1 MVKRIGTIG
10 GRAQPARQERTLT
23 KDGLVLGAIALV
35 SVAFGV
41 GLYEQMGINI
51 VLSVT
56 LASAGFF
63 VLFSLHYIIVQLS
76 SSESMAPRISSL
88 ERVVARLARDMSQVE
103 DMSKEISEFRS
114 TCERIDQA
122 HSQLELGGFGES
134 VQVREEAMQKLTS
147 DVRRLDGQIRSL
159 RNYFDLSNQENKERL
174 KSELSVIESHVKNVS
189 ENMRLQAPDRMR
201 DFSLGIPPSIP
212 QSQPNHSLNQ
222 SFPGQGLHNQPLG
235 NNQSMSSSFDHVPMP
250 LFEDTVQSRQSA
262 RPANEQAHANLPN
275 SLLKPDFSQGFDSNS
290 DDDPEFEFKPL
301 STEPSQPQQMSQQPD
316 FNLQQEVQFTP
327 QPLPGFGSNV
337 PGMGQNNP
345 NSGGGNPQSSGQGM
359 SDPFNGT
366 DNNTMQGNYLPAPQQ
381 QSAPQTYFQEQ
392 SKPADDPKLLENIRQ
407 AIGGNRMELFLQPI
421 VSLPERNVAFY
432 ESLTR
437 LKDEAGEL
445 IYPAQYLDIA
455 RRQGIMPVIDNVMLF
470 RSIQVIRKLLERGS
484 ARGLFCNLS
493 ASSLMDLEFFP
504 EFLGFMEKNKDLASS
519 LFFDINQDFYEKAN
533 KQDLD
538 KLSALA
544 QLGYRISMDNVTRLD
559 LDYGLLQRRGVRFMK
574 VDAHILLNGMEQ
586 AGARIHIADM
596 QTYLKRYSIDLIA
609 SKIESEAVLTQLLAY
624 NLQLGQGFLFS
635 DPRPVRPEIFKKSSS
650 QRAA

>member
-10 GRAQPARQERTLT
+10 GRNQPTRDERTLT

-41 GLYEQMGINI
+41 GLYEQMGLNI
-51 VLSVT
+51 VLAVT
-56 LASAGFF
+56 LAAAGFF

-103 DMSKEISEFRS
+103 DMSKEIAEFRS

-134 VQVREEAMQKLTS
+134 VQVREEAMQKLSS

-159 RNYFDLSNQENKERL
+159 RNYFDLSNQENKDRL
-174 KSELSVIESHVKNVS
+174 KSELRAIETHVKNVS
-189 ENMRLQAPDRMR
+189 ESVRLQAPDKFK
-201 DFSLGIPPSIP
+201 DFSLGLPPSMP
-212 QSQPNHSLNQ
+212 SEQGYQNHSPTQ
-222 SFPGQGLHNQPLG
+222 NQPPG
-235 NNQSMSSSFDHVPMP
+235 SSFDHIPMP
-250 LFEDTVQSRQSA
+250 LFESSIINRQ
-262 RPANEQAHANLPN
+262 NVEEQPDDSLPGNFMN
-275 SLLKPDFSQGFDSNS
+275 SLPSQGINEES
-290 DDDPEFEFKPL
+290 EFEFKPL
-301 STEPSQPQQMSQQPD
+301 APEPASTQQRNFDLQDD
-316 FNLQQEVQFTP
+316 FQFTP
-327 QPLPGFGSNV
+327 QPLPGFGMN
-337 PGMGQNNP
+337 Q
-345 NSGGGNPQSSGQGM
+345 GGGFAHSGHESTPNQNQPM
-359 SDPFNGT
+359 
-366 DNNTMQGNYLPAPQQ
+366 NTANSYLPAAQPQT
-381 QSAPQTYFQEQ
+381 APQPFFKEQ
-392 SKPADDPKLLENIRQ
+392 SKPKDDHRLLEAIRQ
-407 AIGGNRMELFLQPI
+407 AIGANRMELFLQPI

-432 ESLTR
+432 EALTR

-445 IYPAQYLDIA
+445 IYPNQYLDIA

-504 EFLGFMEKNKDLASS
+504 EFLGFMEKNKDLAGS

-538 KLSALA
+538 KLTALA

-559 LDYGLLQRRGVRFMK
+559 LDYGQLQRNGVRFMK

-596 QTYLKRYSIDLIA
+596 QTYLKRYSIELIA
-609 SKIESEAVLTQLLAY
+609 SKIETESVLTQLLAY
-624 NLQLGQGFLFS
+624 NLQFGQGFLFS
-635 DPRPVRPEIFKKSSS
+635 DPRPVRPEIFKKGSS

>member
-10 GRAQPARQERTLT
+10 GRTQPVRDERTLT

-41 GLYEQMGINI
+41 GLYEQMGLNI
-51 VLSVT
+51 VLSIT
-56 LASAGFF
+56 LAAAGFF

-88 ERVVARLARDMSQVE
+88 ERVVARLARDMAQVE
-103 DMSKEISEFRS
+103 DMSKEIAEFRS

-122 HSQLELGGFGES
+122 HSQLELGGFGDS
-134 VQVREEAMQKLTS
+134 IQVREEAMQKLSS

-174 KSELSVIESHVKNVS
+174 KSELRAIESHVKNVS
-189 ENMRLQAPDRMR
+189 DSMRLQAPDKFR
-201 DFSLGIPPSIP
+201 DFSLGIPPSMP
-212 QSQPNHSLNQ
+212 LEQ
-222 SFPGQGLHNQPLG
+222 SFQGHQPSGNQHPG
-235 NNQSMSSSFDHVPMP
+235 SSFDHIPMP
-250 LFEDTVQSRQSA
+250 LFESQVQNKPSA
-262 RPANEQAHANLPN
+262 GEKRLANLPDSFLN
-275 SLLKPDFSQGFDSNS
+275 PTSSQGVQEDS
-290 DDDPEFEFKPL
+290 EFEFKPL
-301 STEPSQPQQMSQQPD
+301 GPEPSLAQQRD
-316 FNLQQEVQFTP
+316 YNLQEDIQFTP
-327 QPLPGFGSNV
+327 QPLPGFGANIAENYNNSNKDSSNAQPV
-337 PGMGQNNP
+337 
-345 NSGGGNPQSSGQGM
+345 NS
-359 SDPFNGT
+359 
-366 DNNTMQGNYLPAPQQ
+366 YLPAAQPQIT
-381 QSAPQTYFQEQ
+381 PQPFFQEQ
-392 SKPADDPKLLENIRQ
+392 SKPSDDGRLIEVIRQ

-432 ESLTR
+432 EALTR

-445 IYPAQYLDIA
+445 IYPNQYLDIA

-533 KQDLD
+533 RQDLD
-538 KLSALA
+538 KLAALA
-544 QLGYRISMDNVTRLD
+544 QLGYRISLDNVTRLD
-559 LDYGLLQRRGVRFMK
+559 LDYGQLQRNGVRFMK

-596 QTYLKRYSIDLIA
+596 QTYLKRYSIELIA
-609 SKIESEAVLTQLLAY
+609 SKIETESVLTQLLAY

-635 DPRPVRPEIFKKSSS
+635 DPRPVRPEIFKKGSS
-650 QRAA
+650 QQAA